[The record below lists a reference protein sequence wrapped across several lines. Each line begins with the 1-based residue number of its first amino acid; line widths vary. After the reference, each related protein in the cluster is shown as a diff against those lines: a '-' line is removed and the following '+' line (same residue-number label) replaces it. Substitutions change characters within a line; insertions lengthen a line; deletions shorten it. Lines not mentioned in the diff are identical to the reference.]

1 MSVRKTRQKDA
12 DRASPTIPKL
22 EVNKFLQ
29 QVEERAWTDAE
40 KELDNIRQKSD
51 SGQWSRGY
59 VKALEGL
66 LLTFRGNDDKYI
78 YLPKIVG
85 ISAPEVVAELKSE
98 FAQFSVSDIHGDYD
112 RGFFKALEDYLSLV
126 PTSKQSTLPQSTQR
140 PLDQGPESQPI
151 TPQRDEE

>member
-1 MSVRKTRQKDA
+1 MSARKTKQKDG
-12 DRASPTIPKL
+12 DRQSPTIPKL

-29 QVEERAWTDAE
+29 QVEQRAWTDAE

-51 SGQWSRGY
+51 GGQWSRGY

-78 YLPKIVG
+78 YLPKIL
-85 ISAPEVVAELKSE
+85 SSSTPEVVTELKSE
-98 FAQFSVSDIHGDYD
+98 FTQFSASDIHGEYD

-126 PTSKQSTLPQSTQR
+126 PTGQQSTLSQPSQKR
-140 PLDQGPESQPI
+140 LDQESKPI
-151 TPQRDEE
+151 TPEQDGE

>member
-1 MSVRKTRQKDA
+1 MSARKTRQKDG
-12 DRASPTIPKL
+12 DRQSPTIPKL

-29 QVEERAWTDAE
+29 QVEQRAWTDAE

-51 SGQWSRGY
+51 GGQWSRGY

-78 YLPKIVG
+78 YLPKIL
-85 ISAPEVVAELKSE
+85 SSSTPEVVTELKSE
-98 FAQFSVSDIHGDYD
+98 FTQFSASDIHGDYD

-126 PTSKQSTLPQSTQR
+126 PTGQQSPLPQPSQKG
-140 PLDQGPESQPI
+140 LDQESKPTTPEQ
-151 TPQRDEE
+151 DGE